1 MLMRYLWR
9 MVYWLRRDRGQFIT
23 LRAEHLTQ
31 TEDWRRISFG
41 E

>member
-1 MLMRYLWR
+1 MMGLLWR
-9 MVYWLRRDRGQFIT
+9 FLYWLRRRRGGQYVT

-31 TEDWRRISFG
+31 TEDWRRISLG